1 MDTRQ
6 LPVVVS
12 DQYHGDLKNVFH
24 YGVDT
29 FGFTAALL
37 FNENIE
43 RIVNNLGL
51 EYYMYPECRF
61 IVTKTRMYRN
71 IILESY
77 LIIYRI
83 TNNRVEV
90 LRIFH
95 SSICTVSRIREIR
108 KFKI

>member
-12 DQYHGDLKNVFH
+12 DQYHDDIKNVFY
-24 YGVDT
+24 YGLDT
-29 FGFTAALL
+29 FGMQAAVH
-37 FNENIE
+37 FNQNIE
-43 RIVNNLGL
+43 RIVNNLES

-61 IVTKTRMYRN
+61 IVTKARMYRN

-83 TNNRVEV
+83 ANSRVEV

-95 SSICTVSRIREIR
+95 TSRCTTNRIRGIR
-108 KFKI
+108 KIKI